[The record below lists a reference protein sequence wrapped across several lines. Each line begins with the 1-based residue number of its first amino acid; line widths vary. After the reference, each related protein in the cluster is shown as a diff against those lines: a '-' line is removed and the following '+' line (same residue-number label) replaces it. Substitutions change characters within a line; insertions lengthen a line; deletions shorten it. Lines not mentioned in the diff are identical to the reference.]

1 MSIQLKNLKA
11 SFIFKENL
19 LFKEKQSSKKVI
31 FKFEH
36 MTFTI
41 YKHTP
46 TLLNVTDVRSLDEL
60 NQCKIMMEK
69 HFDQPTEKVRIINT
83 FFMKKNRM
91 RINLNKIHKNI
102 NLYHK
107 DIYIPSYNPEKIF
120 KQNT

>member
-46 TLLNVTDVRSLDEL
+46 TLLNVTGVRSLEEL
-60 NQCKIMMEK
+60 INVKLLWRNTLVNPQKKLES
-69 HFDQPTEKVRIINT
+69 IIHS
-83 FFMKKNRM
+83 
-91 RINLNKIHKNI
+91 L
-102 NLYHK
+102 
-107 DIYIPSYNPEKIF
+107 
-120 KQNT
+120 